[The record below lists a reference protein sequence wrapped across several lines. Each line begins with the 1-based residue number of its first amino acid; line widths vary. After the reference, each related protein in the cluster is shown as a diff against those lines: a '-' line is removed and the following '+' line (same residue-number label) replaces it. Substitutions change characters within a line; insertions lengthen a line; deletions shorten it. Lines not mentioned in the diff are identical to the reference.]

1 MIELRNVH
9 KNYGETQALRGI
21 SFSIQRGEVVGML
34 GPNGAGKTTALKILV
49 GYLMPTS
56 GTATVAGHDVEAE
69 PLAVQEKIGYM
80 PENAPLYHDMLVQ
93 EYLSFTADMRALE
106 GARKLERIHRVAHDC
121 AILDV
126 LTRPIGHLSKGY
138 RQRVGLAVAL
148 VHDPEILLLDEP
160 TSGLDPNQIVEVRD
174 LIRRLG
180 ADKTIIFSTHIL
192 SEVEVCCTRAVIII
206 DGLVRADGTLEDLT
220 RSREQVVRLSVD
232 NPDEAREVLER
243 VPNVSSAQAT
253 SLEDG
258 FTTFRLVLDA
268 DDEVGEDVAAV
279 VRERGWPLRE
289 LRRDDRNLEQ
299 VFRELTGTSAKE
311 VSP

>member
-1 MIELRNVH
+1 MIELKNVH
-9 KNYGETQALRGI
+9 KNYGENRALRGI

-56 GTATVAGHDVEAE
+56 GTATVAGHNVEAE
-69 PLAVQEKIGYM
+69 PLAVQKKIGYM
-80 PENAPLYHDMLVQ
+80 PEKAPLYHDMLVQ

-106 GARKLERIHRVAHDC
+106 GARKKERIHRVAHDC

-138 RQRVGLAVAL
+138 RQRVGLAAAM

-180 ADKTIIFSTHIL
+180 AHKTIIFSTHIL
-192 SEVEVCCTRAVIII
+192 SEVEVCCSRAVMII
-206 DGLVRADGTLEDLT
+206 DGLVRADGTLADLT
-220 RSREQVVRLSVD
+220 RSREQVVQLSVD

-268 DDEVGEDVAAV
+268 DHEVGEDVAAA

-289 LRRDDRNLEQ
+289 LRRDDRNLEHL
-299 VFRELTGTSAKE
+299 FRELTGTSAEE

>member
-1 MIELRNVH
+1 MIEFKNVCM
-9 KNYGETQALRGI
+9 NYGDTQALRGT
-21 SFSIQRGEVVGML
+21 SFSIQRGEVVGLL

-49 GYLMPTS
+49 GYLMPSS
-56 GTATVAGHDVEAE
+56 GTATVAGHNVEAD

-93 EYLSFTADMRALE
+93 EYLSFIADMRALE
-106 GARKLERIHRVAHDC
+106 GSHKRERIHRVAQDC
-121 AILDV
+121 SVVEV
-126 LTRPIGHLSKGY
+126 LTRPIGQLSKGY
-138 RQRVGLAVAL
+138 RQRVGLAAAM

-180 ADKTIIFSTHIL
+180 THKTIIFSTHIL
-192 SEVEVCCTRAVIII
+192 SEVEASCTRAVIII
-206 DGLVRADGTLEDLT
+206 DGLVRADGTLEELT

-232 NPDEAREVLER
+232 HPDEAREVLER
-243 VPNVSSAQAT
+243 VPNVSSVRAT
-253 SLEDG
+253 SVEDG
-258 FTTFRLVLDA
+258 FTTFRMVLDA
-268 DDEVGEDVAAV
+268 DHEVGEDIAAA

-299 VFRELTGTSAKE
+299 VFRELTGTFAKE

>member
-1 MIELRNVH
+1 
-9 KNYGETQALRGI
+9 
-21 SFSIQRGEVVGML
+21 
-34 GPNGAGKTTALKILV
+34 
-49 GYLMPTS
+49 
-56 GTATVAGHDVEAE
+56 
-69 PLAVQEKIGYM
+69 
-80 PENAPLYHDMLVQ
+80 VQ

-106 GARKLERIHRVAHDC
+106 GTRKKERIHRVAHDC

-138 RQRVGLAVAL
+138 RQRVGLAAAM

-192 SEVEVCCTRAVIII
+192 SEVEVVCSRAVMII
-206 DGLVRADGTLEDLT
+206 DGLVRADGTLDQLT
-220 RSREQVVRLSVD
+220 RSREQVVRLAVD
-232 NPDEAREVLER
+232 NPNEAREVLER
-243 VPNVSSAQAT
+243 VPHVSAAHAT
-253 SLEDG
+253 TLEDG
-258 FTTFRLVLDA
+258 FTTFRLALDE
-268 DDEVGEDVAAV
+268 DHEVGEDVAAA

-289 LRRDDRNLEQ
+289 LRRDDKNLEQ
-299 VFRELTGTSAKE
+299 VFRELTGTSAEE

>member
-1 MIELRNVH
+1 MIEFKDVH
-9 KNYGETQALRGI
+9 KNYGENRALRGI
-21 SFSIQRGEVVGML
+21 SFSVQRGEVVGLL

-56 GTATVAGHDVEAE
+56 GTATVAGHNVEAE
-69 PLAVQEKIGYM
+69 PLAVQKKIGYM

-106 GARKLERIHRVAHDC
+106 GKRKLERIHRVAHDC
-121 AILDV
+121 GILDV

-138 RQRVGLAVAL
+138 RQRVGLAAAM

-180 ADKTIIFSTHIL
+180 THKTIIFSTHIL
-192 SEVEVCCTRAVIII
+192 SEVEVCCSRAVMII
-206 DGLVRADGTLEDLT
+206 DGLVRADGTLADLT
-220 RSREQVVRLSVD
+220 RSREQVVRLSVED
-232 NPDEAREVLER
+232 ADEARELLER
-243 VPNVSSAQAT
+243 VPNVSSARAT
-253 SLEDG
+253 SLKDG

-268 DDEVGEDVAAV
+268 DHEVGEDVAAA

-299 VFRELTGTSAKE
+299 VFRELTGTSTRE
-311 VSP
+311 VAP